1 MGLIKVLPEQ
11 KKRKRSR
18 RKDKVDS
25 NPAHESKYKN
35 IYGNGQDIHVI
46 VGEDGIDISERPKE
60 VLEQKPS
67 EIPVVEVELEENPL
81 NEESLNDQETVEE
94 QSLNEESFNS
104 QETLEEQFFEE
115 NKIVVPDSFMEWL
128 ANADRS
134 VGFLKAYSS
143 LNVKGTQEVVE
154 WVDNHQDEFMLIW
167 KGELTPEVEEPLYE
181 TAMFNYGKYP
191 NVLVKQAD
199 GKTMM
204 KTYNDMLPTDEI
216 YLTEKEIRENWTFL
230 FENGFSKR
238 VILDEN

>member
-11 KKRKRSR
+11 KKRKRSK
-18 RKDKVDS
+18 RKDKVEK

-35 IYGNGQDIHVI
+35 IYGNGKDIHVI

-60 VLEQKPS
+60 VLEQAPS

-81 NEESLNDQETVEE
+81 NEESLDNQETVEE
-94 QSLNEESFNS
+94 QPL
-104 QETLEEQFFEE
+104 EE

-143 LNVKGTQEVVE
+143 LNVEGTQEVVE
-154 WVDNHQDEFMLIW
+154 WVDNYQDEFMLIW
-167 KGELTPEVEEPLYE
+167 KGELIPEVEEILYE

-191 NVLVKQAD
+191 NVLVKQTD
-199 GKTMM
+199 GKIMM
-204 KTYNDMLPTDEI
+204 KTYNDMLSTDEI
-216 YLTEKEIRENWTFL
+216 YLTEKEIREDWTFL

>member
-11 KKRKRSR
+11 KKRKRSK
-18 RKDKVDS
+18 RKDKVEK

-35 IYGNGQDIHVI
+35 IYGNGKDIHVI

-81 NEESLNDQETVEE
+81 NEESLNSQETVEE
-94 QSLNEESFNS
+94 QPI
-104 QETLEEQFFEE
+104 EE

-143 LNVKGTQEVVE
+143 LNVEGTQEVVE

-167 KGELTPEVEEPLYE
+167 KGELIPEVEEILYE

-191 NVLVKQAD
+191 NVLVKQTD
-199 GKTMM
+199 GKIMM
-204 KTYNDMLPTDEI
+204 KTYNDMLSTDEI
-216 YLTEKEIRENWTFL
+216 YLTEKEIREDWTFL

>member
-35 IYGNGQDIHVI
+35 IYGNGKDIHVI

-60 VLEQKPS
+60 ILEQKPS

-81 NEESLNDQETVEE
+81 EVELEETPLNEESLNNQETVEE
-94 QSLNEESFNS
+94 QS
-104 QETLEEQFFEE
+104 FEE

-143 LNVKGTQEVVE
+143 LNVEGTQEVVE

-167 KGELTPEVEEPLYE
+167 KGELIPEVEEILYE

-191 NVLVKQAD
+191 NVLVKQSD
-199 GKTMM
+199 GKIMM

-238 VILDEN
+238 VVLDEN

>member
-11 KKRKRSR
+11 KKRKRSK
-18 RKDKVDS
+18 RKDKVEK

-35 IYGNGQDIHVI
+35 IYGNGKDIHVI

-60 VLEQKPS
+60 VLEQTPS

-81 NEESLNDQETVEE
+81 NEESLNNPETVEE
-94 QSLNEESFNS
+94 QPL
-104 QETLEEQFFEE
+104 EE

-143 LNVKGTQEVVE
+143 LNVEGTQEVVE

-167 KGELTPEVEEPLYE
+167 KGELIPEVEEILYE

-191 NVLVKQAD
+191 NVLVKQTD
-199 GKTMM
+199 GKIMM
-204 KTYNDMLPTDEI
+204 KTYNDMLSTDEI
-216 YLTEKEIRENWTFL
+216 YLTEKEIREDWTFL

>member
-81 NEESLNDQETVEE
+81 NEESLNVQETVEE
-94 QSLNEESFNS
+94 QSLNEESLNS

-115 NKIVVPDSFMEWL
+115 NKIIVPDSFMEWL

-143 LNVKGTQEVVE
+143 LNIEGTQEVVE

>member
-11 KKRKRSR
+11 KKRKRSK
-18 RKDKVDS
+18 RKDKVEK

-35 IYGNGQDIHVI
+35 IYGNGKDIHVI
-46 VGEDGIDISERPKE
+46 VGEDGIDISELPKE

-81 NEESLNDQETVEE
+81 NEESLNNQEVVEE
-94 QSLNEESFNS
+94 QPL
-104 QETLEEQFFEE
+104 EE
-115 NKIVVPDSFMEWL
+115 NKIIVPDSFMEWL

-143 LNVKGTQEVVE
+143 LNVEGTQEVVE

-167 KGELTPEVEEPLYE
+167 KGELIPEVEEILYE

-191 NVLVKQAD
+191 NVLVKQTD
-199 GKTMM
+199 GKIMM
-204 KTYNDMLPTDEI
+204 KTYNDMLSTDEI
-216 YLTEKEIRENWTFL
+216 YLTEKEIREDWTFL

-238 VILDEN
+238 VVLDEN

>member
-11 KKRKRSR
+11 KKRKRSK
-18 RKDKVDS
+18 RKDKVEK

-35 IYGNGQDIHVI
+35 IYGNGKDIHVI

-60 VLEQKPS
+60 VLEQTPS

-81 NEESLNDQETVEE
+81 NEESLNSQETVEE
-94 QSLNEESFNS
+94 QPL
-104 QETLEEQFFEE
+104 EE
-115 NKIVVPDSFMEWL
+115 NKIIVPDSFMEWL

-143 LNVKGTQEVVE
+143 LNVEGAQEVVE

-167 KGELTPEVEEPLYE
+167 KGELIPEVEEILYE

-191 NVLVKQAD
+191 NVLVKQTD
-199 GKTMM
+199 GKIMM
-204 KTYNDMLPTDEI
+204 KTYNDMLSTDEI
-216 YLTEKEIRENWTFL
+216 YLTEKEIREDWTFL

>member
-11 KKRKRSR
+11 KKRKRSK
-18 RKDKVDS
+18 RKDKVEK

-35 IYGNGQDIHVI
+35 IYGNGKDIHVI

-60 VLEQKPS
+60 VLEQTPS

-81 NEESLNDQETVEE
+81 NEETLDNQETVEE
-94 QSLNEESFNS
+94 QPL
-104 QETLEEQFFEE
+104 EE
-115 NKIVVPDSFMEWL
+115 NKIIVPDSFMEWL

-143 LNVKGTQEVVE
+143 LNVTGTQEVVE

-167 KGELTPEVEEPLYE
+167 KGELLPEVEEILYE

-191 NVLVKQAD
+191 NVLVKQTD
-199 GKTMM
+199 GKIMM
-204 KTYNDMLPTDEI
+204 KTYNDMLSTDEI
-216 YLTEKEIRENWTFL
+216 YLTEKEIREDWTFL

>member
-11 KKRKRSR
+11 KKRKRSK
-18 RKDKVDS
+18 RKDKVEK

-35 IYGNGQDIHVI
+35 IYGNGKDIHVI

-60 VLEQKPS
+60 VLEQNPS

-81 NEESLNDQETVEE
+81 NEESLDNQETVEE
-94 QSLNEESFNS
+94 QPL
-104 QETLEEQFFEE
+104 EE
-115 NKIVVPDSFMEWL
+115 NKIIVPDSFMEWL

-143 LNVKGTQEVVE
+143 LNVEGAQEVVE

-167 KGELTPEVEEPLYE
+167 KGELFPEVEEILYE

-191 NVLVKQAD
+191 NVLVKQTD
-199 GKTMM
+199 GKIMM
-204 KTYNDMLPTDEI
+204 KTYNDMLSTDEI
-216 YLTEKEIRENWTFL
+216 YLTEKEIREDWTFL

>member
-11 KKRKRSR
+11 KKRKRSK
-18 RKDKVDS
+18 RKDKVEK

-35 IYGNGQDIHVI
+35 IYGNGKDIHVI

-60 VLEQKPS
+60 VLEQTPS

-81 NEESLNDQETVEE
+81 NEESLNNQETVEE
-94 QSLNEESFNS
+94 QPL
-104 QETLEEQFFEE
+104 EE
-115 NKIVVPDSFMEWL
+115 NKIIVPDSFMEWL

-143 LNVKGTQEVVE
+143 LNVEGTQEVVE

-167 KGELTPEVEEPLYE
+167 KGELIPEVEEILYE

-191 NVLVKQAD
+191 NVLVKQTD
-199 GKTMM
+199 GKIMM
-204 KTYNDMLPTDEI
+204 KTYNDMLSTDEI
-216 YLTEKEIRENWTFL
+216 YLTEKEIREDWTFL

>member
-11 KKRKRSR
+11 KKRKRSK
-18 RKDKVDS
+18 RKDKVEK

-35 IYGNGQDIHVI
+35 IYGNGKDIHVI

-81 NEESLNDQETVEE
+81 NEESLNNQEVVEE
-94 QSLNEESFNS
+94 QPL
-104 QETLEEQFFEE
+104 EE
-115 NKIVVPDSFMEWL
+115 NKIIVPDSFMEWL

-143 LNVKGTQEVVE
+143 LNVEGTQEVVE

-167 KGELTPEVEEPLYE
+167 KGELFPEVEEILYE

-191 NVLVKQAD
+191 NVLVKQTD
-199 GKTMM
+199 GKIMM
-204 KTYNDMLPTDEI
+204 KTYNDMLSTDEI
-216 YLTEKEIRENWTFL
+216 YLTEKEIREDWTFL

-238 VILDEN
+238 VVLDEN